1 MKRNIIHIEME
12 EYFSVEIW
20 TDQDL
25 NSRSITSLQ
34 YELGKIIFSLYSS
47 FFIFEYNPIN
57 FTFISLPSSFLC
69 KHIDWKSVSFQ
80 ALCRPLK
87 DRMLNN
93 SDGVLARRFQASG
106 IVVKKNW
113 DSVCQSVH
121 LKILSHYW
129 GPSFLPVAQSC
140 NLFRGSGE

>member
-25 NSRSITSLQ
+25 NSGSITSLQ
-34 YELGKIIFSLYSS
+34 YELGKIIYSL
-47 FFIFEYNPIN
+47 
-57 FTFISLPSSFLC
+57 FISAFSSLSIILSISLSFHSPPPSFASIL
-69 KHIDWKSVSFQ
+69 IEKSVSFQ
-80 ALCRPLK
+80 ALCWLLK

-106 IVVKKNW
+106 IVVKN
-113 DSVCQSVH
+113 
-121 LKILSHYW
+121 
-129 GPSFLPVAQSC
+129 
-140 NLFRGSGE
+140 N